1 MGNVESQNGGHAYYT
16 EGQGHLSR
24 KHMTRSLRISN
35 KQSRRSRHASSSKAE
50 HRNSETSTKSS
61 STPSIPQSLSE
72 NGLEPFNE
80 TDALEGYGGTIW
92 VDRMAM
98 NLRPMSFHDNMG
110 DPTTTPGSEDGV
122 EMDTVVADGCEDD
135 GLFTGEDT
143 YLQRTRDGPRE
154 GGSFK
159 KKRSKSADMWR
170 EDSMEFSLSDLSQ
183 EHLTSTEEII
193 GTNEDEDKGFANCG
207 GRRRTSSP
215 RTLESHSG
223 ERANSLDELC
233 TQRLPL
239 LHGSHHLY
247 NGHNPERTEEGGMNG
262 EILSPAEEE
271 GSGYGA
277 YTLPCRRSH
286 CLSEGLSNRKATIC
300 SRMQGRRAQTTHV
313 SYASDKWF
321 FTSSQN
327 KDCYESC
334 ALCLLP
340 SLPNNVV
347 QLLSA

>member
-1 MGNVESQNGGHAYYT
+1 MGNVESQNGDLAYYSQ
-16 EGQGHLSR
+16 GHGHLSR

-35 KQSRRSRHASSSKAE
+35 KQSRRSRHASTSKVE
-50 HRNSETSTKSS
+50 HRNSESSTKSS

-72 NGLEPFNE
+72 NGLEPFSE
-80 TDALEGYGGTIW
+80 TNALESYGGTIW

-110 DPTTTPGSEDGV
+110 DPTITPGSEDGV
-122 EMDTVVADGCEDD
+122 EMDTVVPDGCDDD

-170 EDSMEFSLSDLSQ
+170 DDSMEFSLSDLSQ

-193 GTNEDEDKGFANCG
+193 GTNVDEDKGFANCG

-233 TQRLPL
+233 TQRLPPL
-239 LHGSHHLY
+239 RGSHHLY
-247 NGHNPERTEEGGMNG
+247 NGHNTERTEGVMIG

-271 GSGYGA
+271 GNGYGA

-286 CLSEGLSNRKATIC
+286 CLSEGLSNHQTTIC

-313 SYASDKWF
+313 SYASNTWF
-321 FTSSQN
+321 IHILKKYRQSMIYDS
-327 KDCYESC
+327 YESC
-334 ALCLLP
+334 ACPLCPFSRL
-340 SLPNNVV
+340 
-347 QLLSA
+347 

>member
-1 MGNVESQNGGHAYYT
+1 MGNIESQNGDHNYYG
-16 EGQGHLSR
+16 EGQDHLSR

-35 KQSRRSRHASSSKAE
+35 KQSRRSRHVSSSKAE
-50 HRNSETSTKSS
+50 HCNSETSTKSS

-80 TDALEGYGGTIW
+80 KNALEGYGGTIW
-92 VDRMAM
+92 LDRMAM

-122 EMDTVVADGCEDD
+122 EMDTVVADNCVDE

-143 YLQRTRDGPRE
+143 YLQRTRDGPRD

-170 EDSMEFSLSDLSQ
+170 KDSMEFSMLDLSQ
-183 EHLTSTEEII
+183 EHLTSTEDII
-193 GTNEDEDKGFANCG
+193 GTNEDEDKGFTNCG
-207 GRRRTSSP
+207 GHRRTSSP
-215 RTLESHSG
+215 RILETPSG

-233 TQRLPL
+233 THRLPPL
-239 LHGSHHLY
+239 RGSHHLY
-247 NGHNPERTEEGGMNG
+247 NGHKPERTERGVMNG
-262 EILSPAEEE
+262 ETLSPAEEE
-271 GSGYGA
+271 GNGYGA

-286 CLSEGLSNRKATIC
+286 CLSEGLSNHQTTIC

-313 SYASDKWF
+313 SNASD
-321 FTSSQN
+321 
-327 KDCYESC
+327 
-334 ALCLLP
+334 
-340 SLPNNVV
+340 
-347 QLLSA
+347 